1 MLLISRPIH
10 RLLTYRFEVSAEQV
24 PKTHRVL
31 QPCEQG
37 GIEPMMTDWMTS
49 HGPKF
54 EIPQEFASQLRYR
67 EGSVD
72 QKNDEELLRGLT
84 EHVPVTSEK
93 NIWAFWVCTGRQ
105 TPIPQ
110 G

>member
-1 MLLISRPIH
+1 MLLTSRPIH
-10 RLLTYRFEVSAEQV
+10 RLLVYHFEGSAEQV
-24 PKTHRVL
+24 PKIHRVL
-31 QPCEQG
+31 QSCEQG
-37 GIEPMMTDWMTS
+37 GIEPTMTDLITT

-72 QKNDEELLRGLT
+72 QKNDEELLRSLN

-105 TPIPQ
+105 TPFLRD
-110 G
+110 